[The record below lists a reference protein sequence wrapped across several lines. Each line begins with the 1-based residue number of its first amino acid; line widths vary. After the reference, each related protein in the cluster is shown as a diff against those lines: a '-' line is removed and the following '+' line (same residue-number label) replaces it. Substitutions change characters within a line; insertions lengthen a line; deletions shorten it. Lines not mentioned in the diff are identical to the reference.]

1 MDEEIN
7 VNKIKYSA
15 LCTLL
20 VLTFPVFAFPYHI
33 LNNLTST
40 FSFVFLRWSST
51 PVNLRVDPG
60 TLGGGDGQE
69 IIVEACE
76 VWNSVPNTRQ
86 LCGNLTNFPVDITVN
101 NFQSMTS
108 NSNGSIDVVF
118 DETGEVLTELGL
130 SPNSTLGVALVSSNI
145 NNGEIRGVLFVLN
158 GKILSNSN
166 SDPLSTAVHEMG
178 HGWGLAHIPIGGI
191 NNSNNVSGL
200 EPIDTSAIPSMF
212 PFNIPDDDAFGR
224 TLEIDDKVGISVRY
238 PSN

>member
-1 MDEEIN
+1 
-7 VNKIKYSA
+7 VRKIKYLA
-15 LCTLL
+15 LFTFL
-20 VLTFPVFAFPYHI
+20 VLTFPVFAFSYHI
-33 LNNLTST
+33 LNNSTST

-60 TLGGGDGQE
+60 TLAGGGGQE
-69 IIVEACE
+69 IVVGACE
-76 VWNSVPNTRQ
+76 VWNSVPNAQQ
-86 LCGNLTNFPVDITVN
+86 LCGSLTNFSEDITVD

-118 DETGEVLTELGL
+118 DETGEVVAALGL
-130 SPNSTLGVALVSSNI
+130 SPNSTLGVALVSRNV
-145 NNGEIRGVLFVLN
+145 NNGEIRGVLIVLN
-158 GKILSNSN
+158 GKILGNSN
-166 SDPLSTAVHEMG
+166 SDPLSTTTHEMG
-178 HGWGLAHIPIGGI
+178 HSWGLAHIPIGGI

-212 PFNIPDDDAFGR
+212 PFNIPDDDEFGR